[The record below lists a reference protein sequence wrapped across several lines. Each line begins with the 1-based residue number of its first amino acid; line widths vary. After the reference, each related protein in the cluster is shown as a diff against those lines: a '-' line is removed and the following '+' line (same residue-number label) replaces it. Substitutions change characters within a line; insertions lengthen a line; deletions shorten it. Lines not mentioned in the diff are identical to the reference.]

1 MLCERILQTVTI
13 YIYSYSDTERE
24 RREREREK
32 AVFLIQE
39 TKQLEREKPRK
50 ISCKAEE
57 ISCQRKRNQF
67 QKLKCRKILHKNC
80 NENEF

>member
-13 YIYSYSDTERE
+13 YIYSYSDTQRKRERE
-24 RREREREK
+24 GEREREREKK

-57 ISCQRKRNQF
+57 ISCQRKKSVSKTEM
-67 QKLKCRKILHKNC
+67 QKNSS
-80 NENEF
+80 